1 MLSSAEI
8 FMKSYLWKYIDISI
22 NQKEREYIID
32 NSFYDPDIY
41 QLFLRFE
48 NIFNSED
55 DIRYYVVI
63 LSSLNEYTYKRFMVY
78 YMINASRYDKLDS
91 SIGTK
96 CSVSDVDKFI
106 GNNRKR
112 FLILLL
118 SIHFYF

>member
-1 MLSSAEI
+1 
-8 FMKSYLWKYIDISI
+8 MKSYLWKYIDISI